1 MVPSL
6 SQDLSHVRATLQRL
20 VLEDSLDARARS
32 DLRSV
37 ERVVALVERSWARMP
52 SYLAEDN
59 LRLGG
64 LLAEL
69 AGLVPSALGGDAVP
83 GGPDTGR
90 HDDPDELDELDERN
104 RALRSALSQVIT
116 EASST
121 DPATAS
127 QVHHLSATALRAGVA
142 SRPW

>member
-6 SQDLSHVRATLQRL
+6 SQDLAHVRATLQRL
-20 VLEDSLDARARS
+20 ALEDSLDATARS

-83 GGPDTGR
+83 GAPDTGR
-90 HDDPDELDELDERN
+90 HDDPDALDERN

-116 EASST
+116 AASST
-121 DPATAS
+121 DPMTAS
-127 QVHHLSATALRAGVA
+127 QVHHLSAAALRAGVA